1 MGTAVIDKAPIVS
14 VVMPVRNGVPYI
26 DEAIRSICNQTFTDW
41 ELVVV
46 DDGSTDGT
54 LSLLAQWVQADPR
67 IRVIQQEAQGLVA
80 ASNAAVGAVRGR
92 YVARLD
98 SDDIAHAKRLAWQVA
113 CMERHPKLLAIGSA
127 IQLFGDRSGL
137 LFTPLTNWG
146 CRGRLLFENCFAHS
160 SVMLRYSMI
169 EHLKPLYEL
178 QTDFAE
184 DFALWVR
191 LAHLGNFANIP
202 LPLVKYR
209 VHPRQVSRENANTLQ
224 RKHADLS
231 VLQWRRLG
239 VEISVEEFQ
248 SFRWPNFL
256 ERGRFGVMKGSLRVM
271 WAMRALLA
279 TRYAPQA
286 ACWMA
291 SICVRNMLKA
301 FSSAARRY
309 L

>member
-1 MGTAVIDKAPIVS
+1 MVAAVIDRAPVVS
-14 VVMPVRNGVPYI
+14 VVMPVRNGMPYI
-26 DEAIRSICNQTFTDW
+26 DEAIRSICKQTFTDW

-54 LSLLAQWVQADPR
+54 ASLLEQWVQADAR
-67 IRVIQQEAQGLVA
+67 IRVIRQDAQGLVA
-80 ASNAAVGAVRGR
+80 ASNAAVGAARGR

-113 CMERHPKLLAIGSA
+113 CMERNPKLLAIGSA

-146 CRGRLLFENCFAHS
+146 CKGRLLFENCFAHS

-169 EHLKPLYEL
+169 KHLKPIYQA

-184 DFALWVR
+184 DLALWVR
-191 LAHLGNFANIP
+191 IAHLGSFANIP

-209 VHPRQVSRENANTLQ
+209 VHPRQVSREQAKSL
-224 RKHADLS
+224 RKKHADFS

-239 VEISVEEFQ
+239 VDVSAEDFQ
-248 SFRWPNFL
+248 KFRWPNFMA
-256 ERGRFGVMKGSLRVM
+256 RGGLGVMTESLRVM

-286 ACWMA
+286 AWWMA
-291 SICVRNMLKA
+291 SIFARNMLKLV
-301 FSSAARRY
+301 FPAARTH